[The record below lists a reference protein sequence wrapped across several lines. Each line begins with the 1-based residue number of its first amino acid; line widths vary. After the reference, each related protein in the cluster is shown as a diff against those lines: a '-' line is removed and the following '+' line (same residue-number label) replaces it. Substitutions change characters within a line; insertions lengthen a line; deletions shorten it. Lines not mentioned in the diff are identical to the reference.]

1 MKEVGYY
8 RGREQTYLKHF
19 FLERYLERVA
29 YVIGWNYPHFVYVDG
44 FSGPWKSDDEAFE
57 DTSFI
62 IAINKLRQVQTGLM
76 EAGKRRNIRCLFI
89 EKELTAFHELK
100 RATSSVS
107 DITVE
112 ALHGEFEQR
121 IPDILRFV
129 GSSFSLVFI
138 DPTGWTG
145 FGLDRIAPIL
155 QHQPGEVLINFMFD
169 HINRFLQDPRS
180 EITASFDELFGG
192 PGWGSSVQ
200 AVQHDQRREDA
211 VVKLYRERMRATGGF
226 RHITSTRILKPVADR
241 SYFYLI
247 YGTRHLKGLQEFRRV
262 EKVAIDEQER
272 VRSEAKQIHRVE
284 RSGQAEL
291 FTGEAFADAPSF
303 EQESALQRN
312 EAMAHLRTLLRAKQ
326 RLQYPEALGVLLEI
340 PLIWESV
347 VQEIITDMRTANE
360 IEVEGLAPRERT
372 VKPKHFL
379 VSKWPRE
386 DPL

>member
-1 MKEVGYY
+1 MKEVEYY

-29 YVIGWNYPHFVYVDG
+29 YVIGWHYPQFVYVDG

-62 IAINKLRQVQTGLM
+62 VAINKLRQVQTNLR
-76 EAGKRRNIRCLFI
+76 ERGKSPNIRCLFI
-89 EKELTAFHELK
+89 EKEQTAFQELK
-100 RATSSVS
+100 RATGTLS

-112 ALHGEFEQR
+112 ALQGEFEQR

-145 FGLDRIAPIL
+145 FGLQRIAPIL
-155 QHQPGEVLINFMFD
+155 HHQPGEVLINFMFD
-169 HINRFLQDPRS
+169 HINRFLEDPRP
-180 EITASFDELFGG
+180 EIIASFNELFGA
-192 PGWGSSVQ
+192 PGWES
-200 AVQHDQRREDA
+200 AVQQNQRREDA
-211 VVKLYRERMRATGGF
+211 VIQLYRERMRATGGF
-226 RHITSTRILKPVADR
+226 RHVTSTRILKPAADR

-262 EKVAIDEQER
+262 EKIAVDEQER
-272 VRSEAKQIHRVE
+272 VRSEAKQVHRVE
-284 RSGQAEL
+284 RSGQTEL
-291 FTGEAFADAPSF
+291 FTGNAFVNPSSF
-303 EQESALQRN
+303 EQERALQRN
-312 EAMAHLRTLLRAKQ
+312 KATAQLRRLLRSKK
-326 RLQYPEALGVLLEI
+326 RVQYRDALGVLLEN

-347 VQEIITDMRTANE
+347 VQEIIAGMCTANE
-360 IEVEGLAPRERT
+360 IEVQGLGLRERT

-379 VSKWPRE
+379 VSKRI
-386 DPL
+386 

>member
-1 MKEVGYY
+1 MKEVEYY

-29 YVIGWNYPHFVYVDG
+29 YVIGWEYPQFVYVDG

-62 IAINKLRQVQTGLM
+62 IAINKLRQVQTGLRKR
-76 EAGKRRNIRCLFI
+76 GKSPNIRCLFI
-89 EKELTAFHELK
+89 EKEPTAFHELK
-100 RATSSVS
+100 RATSRVS

-145 FGLDRIAPIL
+145 FGLSRIAPIL

-169 HINRFLQDPRS
+169 PINRFLQDPRS
-180 EITASFDELFGG
+180 EIAASFNELFGG
-192 PGWGSSVQ
+192 PGWRSE
-200 AVQHDQRREDA
+200 VQHDQSRENA
-211 VVKLYRERMRATGGF
+211 VVKLYRERIRATGGF

-247 YGTRHLKGLQEFRRV
+247 YGTRHLKGLQEFRGV
-262 EKVAIDEQER
+262 EKVVVNEQER
-272 VRSEAKQIHRVE
+272 VRLEAKQVHRVE
-284 RSGQAEL
+284 RSGQPEL
-291 FTGEAFADAPSF
+291 FTGEASADAPSF

-312 EAMAHLRTLLRAKQ
+312 EAMAHLRTLLRAK
-326 RLQYPEALGVLLEI
+326 RRVQYSEVLGVLLEI
-340 PLIWESV
+340 PFIWESV

-372 VKPKHFL
+372 VKSKNFL
-379 VSKWPRE
+379 VS
-386 DPL
+386 LANC

>member
-29 YVIGWNYPHFVYVDG
+29 YVIGWNYPQFVYVDG
-44 FSGPWKSDDEAFE
+44 FSGPWKSEDEAFE

-76 EAGKRRNIRCLFI
+76 KAGKRPNIRCLFI
-89 EKELTAFHELK
+89 EKEPTAFHELK

-112 ALHGEFEQR
+112 ALHGEFEQQ

-138 DPTGWTG
+138 DPAGWTG
-145 FGLDRIAPIL
+145 FGLRRIAPIL

-169 HINRFLQDPRS
+169 HINRFLLDSRS
-180 EITASFDELFGG
+180 EIAASFEELFGG
-192 PGWGSSVQ
+192 PGWES
-200 AVQHDQRREDA
+200 AVQHDQCREDA

-226 RHITSTRILKPVADR
+226 RHITSTRILKPMANR

-284 RSGQAEL
+284 RSAKRNSLLARLSPMRCRLSRKAPCSGMKPWVTSASSCVPSSGCNIQRPLVFSSKFPLFGKRCPRNHHRHAHGQR
-291 FTGEAFADAPSF
+291 D
-303 EQESALQRN
+303 
-312 EAMAHLRTLLRAKQ
+312 
-326 RLQYPEALGVLLEI
+326 
-340 PLIWESV
+340 
-347 VQEIITDMRTANE
+347 
-360 IEVEGLAPRERT
+360 
-372 VKPKHFL
+372 
-379 VSKWPRE
+379 
-386 DPL
+386 